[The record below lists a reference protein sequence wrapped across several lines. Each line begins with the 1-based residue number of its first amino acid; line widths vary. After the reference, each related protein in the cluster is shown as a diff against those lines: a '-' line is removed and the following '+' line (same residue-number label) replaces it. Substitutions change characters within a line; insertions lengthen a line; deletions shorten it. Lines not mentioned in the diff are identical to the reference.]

1 MAIFGTASP
10 KIVSGATTIE
20 LDYAVILKSEPDE
33 KSFVQENKLTGIDA
47 HVDRGYHWN
56 FEMRDHIYKY
66 ADPMAKYLALVALL
80 GTEVNV
86 YPHRDKTALS
96 NAAGVVPFLFEEI
109 IPEYIETVTYRDA
122 LVLKFT
128 SLAFVDLSLSLS

>member
-1 MAIFGTASP
+1 MAIFGTGAP
-10 KIVSGATTIE
+10 KIVSGAITVE
-20 LDYAVILKSEPDE
+20 LDYAVVLKSEPDE
-33 KSFVQENKLTGIDA
+33 RSFVQENKLTGADG
-47 HVDRGYHWN
+47 HVDRGYHWD
-56 FEMRDHIYKY
+56 FEMREHIYKY

-86 YPHRDKTALS
+86 FPHRDEPALS
-96 NAAGVVPFLFEEI
+96 NASGVVPFLFTEI
-109 IPEYIETVTYRDA
+109 VPEYLETVSYRDA